1 LLTIASVAKVSLMK
15 RYFLL
20 ILILLAACNSAPE
33 PEVAELSPIQIIVVS
48 SDFALDEARVSFALF
63 DGTEPVTDVT
73 AVTVSAYPIG
83 EEVTEPVW
91 SGPATNYTDYI
102 VPYWVAYPDLPS
114 ANIWG
119 LVATMTRADGTA
131 VESQFVIDMQAESK
145 APAIGEAAPPSENR
159 TLATEPDI
167 SKLSS
172 GTEADPALYQMT
184 VKEAVAS
191 GRPSVVGFITPG
203 LCQTQWCAP
212 VLESVAAVRNETGD
226 EAANFIHIEV
236 YQDFQ
241 TLSVVPQMGEW
252 GLDTEPWVFVLDENG
267 RVTAKFNGPLAPKEL
282 TAALADVLP

>member
-1 LLTIASVAKVSLMK
+1 
-15 RYFLL
+15 
-20 ILILLAACNSAPE
+20 
-33 PEVAELSPIQIIVVS
+33 VAELSPIQIIVVS

-91 SGPATNYTDYI
+91 SGPANNYTDYI

-119 LVATMTRADGTA
+119 VVATMTRADGTA
-131 VESQFVIDMQAESK
+131 VESQFVIVMPAERK

-184 VKEAVAS
+184 VKEAITS